1 MNRDAAGRKRDAS
14 TDALSQASP
23 DYVPRSSARIAA
35 ALIVLVLGAGAF
47 AAEADR
53 ANIYQDYTDEEL
65 SEIASDWQSLTTEER
80 RDFSIEIHHRMAQ
93 AGKKLAVPPARIV
106 EERRFG
112 RIIRQPDGSVLR
124 IEGVVRYRG
133 NKTDQADQT
142 ETPPDYGTG
151 FEQRVG
157 QAADQRPAPAVTA
170 PVIPVGNGNGVG
182 QTEVVADEDDPE
194 TTTDG
199 HGESARGRD

>member
-14 TDALSQASP
+14 TDSLSQASP
-23 DYVPRSSARIAA
+23 DYILPAPARLAA
-35 ALIVLVLGAGAF
+35 ALIVLVLGAAAF
-47 AAEADR
+47 AAAADR

-65 SEIASDWQSLTTEER
+65 SEISSDWQSLTTEER

-124 IEGVVRYRG
+124 IKGVVRYRG
-133 NKTDQADQT
+133 NKTDQA

-157 QAADQRPAPAVTA
+157 QTADQRPASAVTA
-170 PVIPVGNGNGVG
+170 PVIPAGNGNSVG
-182 QTEVVADEDDPE
+182 QTEVVADEDDPA

-199 HGESARGRD
+199 QGESARGRD